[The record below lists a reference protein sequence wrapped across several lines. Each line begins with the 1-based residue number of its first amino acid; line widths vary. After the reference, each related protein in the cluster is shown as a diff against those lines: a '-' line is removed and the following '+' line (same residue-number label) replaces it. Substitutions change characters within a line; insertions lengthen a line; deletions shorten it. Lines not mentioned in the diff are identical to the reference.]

1 MADVIGHPWMQGEM
15 PTQKEV
21 AVELSQRLERTLRPK
36 KIQIRQK
43 KILAHKAIKKKE
55 RTHLGLDSDEE
66 ETFGE
71 NYPNSE
77 PNNFEDISNNSLTA
91 FIVAA
96 EAKEA
101 LSEIQK
107 IMKRFKIPNE
117 MVHRDW
123 KLSAKIEKEITIT

>member
-1 MADVIGHPWMQGEM
+1 MADVIGHPWMQGEL

-66 ETFGE
+66 EIVGE
-71 NYPNSE
+71 NYPDCK
-77 PNNFEDISNNSLTA
+77 PNDFEEACINSLTA
-91 FIVAA
+91 FTVVA
-96 EAKEA
+96 EAKET

-117 MVHRDW
+117 IVPGEW
-123 KLSAKIEKEITIT
+123 KLSA

>member
-1 MADVIGHPWMQGEM
+1 M
-15 PTQKEV
+15 
-21 AVELSQRLERTLRPK
+21 ELSQRRERTLRPK

-66 ETFGE
+66 ETTFGE

-91 FIVAA
+91 FIVVA
-96 EAKEA
+96 EAREA

-117 MVHRDW
+117 MVLGDW